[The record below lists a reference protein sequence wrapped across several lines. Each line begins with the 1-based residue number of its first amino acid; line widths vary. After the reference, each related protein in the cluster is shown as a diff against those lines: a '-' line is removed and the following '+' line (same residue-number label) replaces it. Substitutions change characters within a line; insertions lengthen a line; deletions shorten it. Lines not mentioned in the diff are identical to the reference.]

1 MEDGA
6 VIRCRLDLLVRLI
19 DTTTGQAVTER
30 NVVFKNGDKKLAA
43 QGRGDGNYIFIDT
56 GRDNYLMTLSVFGYE
71 DKLID
76 VNYET
81 LDERMPSIDAF
92 LLPAENTN
100 YDTITLSGKRTGL
113 VAVEAVQIGKP
124 VCSISEFNKK
134 DLKMTLFL
142 ANKQMNMEGGH
153 YGLLHGEDSYE
164 HIFVEKQ
171 FNPTLLKLKEE
182 LAEEFTVN
190 SPICRVVFGE
200 VGPKGAFRLRIRD
213 SGGDLR
219 YLVRYQIK
227 DKVKFKVID
236 FKNDDLSEIKL

>member
-19 DTTTGQAVTER
+19 DTTTGQAITER
-30 NVVFKNGDKKLAA
+30 NVVFK
-43 QGRGDGNYIFIDT
+43 RGDAVLKAQSRGEGNYIFIDT
-56 GRDNYLMTLSVFGYE
+56 GRDDYLMTLSVFGYE

-76 VNYET
+76 VKYEN

-92 LLPAENTN
+92 LLPAEST

-113 VAVEAVQIGKP
+113 VAVEAVQIDKP

-134 DLKMTLFL
+134 DQKMTLFL
-142 ANKQMNMEGGH
+142 PNKLMNMEGAH
-153 YGLLHGEDSYE
+153 YGLLHGEESYE
-164 HIFVEKQ
+164 HIYVEKQ
-171 FNPTLLKLKEE
+171 FTPTLVRLQGE
-182 LAEEFTVN
+182 LQEEFTVN

-200 VGPKGAFRLRIRD
+200 VGPKGVFRLRIRD

-227 DKVKFKVID
+227 DKVKFKLID

>member
-1 MEDGA
+1 MEEGA

-19 DTTTGQAVTER
+19 DTTTGQAITER
-30 NVVFKNGDKKLAA
+30 NVVFRRGDKTLTVHA
-43 QGRGDGNYIFIDT
+43 RGDGNYIFIDT
-56 GRDNYLMTLSVFGYE
+56 GREDFLMTLSVFGYE
-71 DKLID
+71 DKLIE
-76 VNYET
+76 VKYET

-92 LLPAENTN
+92 LLPAEST
-100 YDTITLSGKRTGL
+100 YDIITLSGRRTGL
-113 VAVEAVQIGKP
+113 VAVEAVQINKP

-134 DLKMTLFL
+134 DQKMTLFL
-142 ANKQMNMEGGH
+142 PNKLMNMEGAH
-153 YGLLHGEDSYE
+153 YGLLKDEESYE

-171 FNPTLLKLKEE
+171 YTPTLIKLKHPIE
-182 LAEEFTVN
+182 EEFTVN

-200 VGPKGAFRLRIRD
+200 VGPKGVFKLKVRD

-227 DKVKFKVID
+227 DKVKFKLID

>member
-19 DTTTGQAVTER
+19 DTTTGQAITER
-30 NVVFKNGDKKLAA
+30 NVLFKRGDTKLTAH
-43 QGRGDGNYIFIDT
+43 GRGEGNFVFIDT
-56 GRDNYLMTLSVFGYE
+56 GREDFLMTLSVFGYE

-76 VNYET
+76 VKYEN

-92 LLPAENTN
+92 LLPAESTF
-100 YDTITLSGKRTGL
+100 DIITLSGRRTGL
-113 VAVEAVQIGKP
+113 VAVEAVQVGKP

-134 DLKMTLFL
+134 DQKVTLFL
-142 ANKQMNMEGGH
+142 PNKLMNMEGAH
-153 YGLLHGEDSYE
+153 YGLLKGEESYE

-171 FNPTLLKLKEE
+171 FTPTLIKVKDPLE
-182 LAEEFTVN
+182 EEFTVN

-200 VGPKGAFRLRIRD
+200 VGPKGSFRLKVRD

-227 DKVKFKVID
+227 DKVKFKLID